1 MAIRWKNIKITDK
14 SGKNYLNFQAR
25 KFVQSNCPDAISNI
39 ERQKLAD
46 VVRVK
51 LSEEK
56 TSLDLQDIKDV
67 LSTALGKIGA
77 RLSILEDKSES
88 RSNLPVARGTKN
100 VINVNPTRLKV
111 EFIYTRDPKG
121 LSPRAYLEDSKVT
134 VTALREGTT
143 QLLTKITDKGIAD
156 FGVVMPGKYK
166 ITVDYPETDRCKYD
180 WIDKKRESQLKSGTE
195 EIIEFQVEPL
205 YQQVEFIAHCLL
217 TIPNQIYKLADE
229 DKDKAE
235 IVEAIGRKSLAF
247 KSKLV
252 PVGIFTKSD
261 LNPQVP
267 YAYGEF
273 KTDTKS
279 GTVTLTF
286 KKKRLPEV
294 GCWEMKDLDPEFL
307 TKNAEAIEIGKKLDK
322 KLPTDPDA
330 YEVKFKQRFS
340 KEEYKLDDLKGGWKA
355 EYHGYV
361 KDIEDID
368 ARIKLIE
375 YVLEK
380 AFTKSRKEPTVLK
393 VFMVPECFF
402 QGLYGA
408 YITDD
413 AAKLIEKLQQ
423 LVKNEKWKDWV
434 FGFGTVNRVF
444 LGLQP
449 NSVMKENKTI
459 YEMANHAPVIRGG
472 LGDLHTSGEGSTRL
486 IQKLVNSAELAD
498 EDTLIKNE
506 EAEKIRPQ
514 AVNEKVQFEATENDN
529 KVAKLLEKL
538 LLADI
543 SDSFGLPKEL
553 WDDLKKELKAVIG
566 ELGIARVV
574 RQIRTS
580 INDDI
585 NGKALT
591 DWTYTAKDLNKTV
604 VDVLYRSKKTCLPT
618 LDQATL
624 LILKTQWKK
633 LYPKV
638 EFAKEVW
645 AEDTGERQIVI
656 EQVLSD
662 FENVAKECGFRLEYQ
677 QKQIKEKIEALEVS
691 DIVAKDFVPDTL
703 NLSFEPSIF
712 PIWRKLLELY
722 AVRVSE
728 TVPFEFGQGS
738 MNLEDYC
745 FAGPR
750 KPGPWFAN
758 LNEAKGKL
766 ACKRIVF
773 GLEICADHTSKRLF
787 ALNQKSNESNDPVI
801 GIDIH
806 LLPSAGMTPMYVAAR
821 AGGYIFNCDGWSK
834 AHNDGGKKIEIHLDG
849 PSPFVDPLTNGTVS
863 PVYPHSALAK
873 RTDPVKLEI
882 ASRESPTEPVEE
894 LVTDLSKV
902 IFGYGAGELHFYPP
916 QDLPK

>member
-14 SGKNYLNFQAR
+14 GGKDYLNFQAR

-39 ERQKLAD
+39 ERQKFAD

-51 LSEEK
+51 LSDEK
-56 TSLDLQDIKDV
+56 TSLSLEDIKEV
-67 LSTALGKIGA
+67 LSKALGKIGA
-77 RLSILEDKSES
+77 RLTILEDKSES
-88 RSNLPVARGTKN
+88 RNNLPVARSTKN
-100 VINVNPTRLKV
+100 VVNVNPTKLKV

-134 VTALREGTT
+134 VTALREGTM
-143 QLLTKITDKGIAD
+143 QPLTKVTDKGIAD

-166 ITVDYPETDRCKYD
+166 ITADYPETDRCKYD
-180 WIDKKRESQLKSGTE
+180 WIDKKRDAQLKSGTE
-195 EIIEFQVEPL
+195 EIVEFQVEPL

-235 IVEAIGRKSLAF
+235 IVEASGKKSLAY

-261 LNPQVP
+261 LKPPVP
-267 YAYGEF
+267 YNYGEF

-294 GCWEMKDLDPEFL
+294 GCWEMKDLDTEFL
-307 TKNAEAIEIGKKLDK
+307 TKNAEAIEIVRKLDK
-322 KLPTDPDA
+322 KLTTDPDA
-330 YEVKFKQRFS
+330 YEVKFKTRFS

-368 ARIKLIE
+368 ARVKLVE

-380 AFTKSRKEPTVLK
+380 AYTQSRKEPTVLK

-402 QGLYGA
+402 QGIYGA
-408 YITDD
+408 YLTDD
-413 AAKLIEKLQQ
+413 AAKLVGKLQQ
-423 LVKNEKWKDWV
+423 FVKNEKWKDWV

-449 NSVMKENKTI
+449 KSVMKENKTI
-459 YEMANHAPVIRGG
+459 YEMANHAPVMRGG
-472 LGDLHTSGEGSTRL
+472 LGDSHASDEGSTRL

-498 EDTLIKNE
+498 EDTLIRNE

-538 LLADI
+538 LEADI
-543 SDSFGLPKEL
+543 PDSFGLSKEL
-553 WDDLKKELKAVIG
+553 WSDLKKELKAIIG

-580 INDDI
+580 INDDV
-585 NGKALT
+585 NSKDLT
-591 DWTYTAKDLNKTV
+591 DWTYGAKDSNKLV
-604 VDVLYRSKKTCLPT
+604 VGVLYRSKKTCLPT
-618 LDQATL
+618 LEQAVL
-624 LILKTQWKK
+624 LVLKAQWKK
-633 LYPKV
+633 SYPDA
-638 EFAKEVW
+638 EFAKETW
-645 AEDTGERQIVI
+645 ADDTGERGIVI
-656 EQVLSD
+656 DKVLSD

-677 QKQIKEKIEALEVS
+677 QKQIKEKIQALKVS
-691 DIVAKDFVPDTL
+691 DIDAKKFVPDTL
-703 NLSFEPSIF
+703 NLSFEPSVF

-722 AVRVSE
+722 AVRVNE
-728 TVPFEFGQGS
+728 TVPFDFGQGS

-750 KPGPWFAN
+750 KPGAWFAN
-758 LNEAKGKL
+758 LDKAKEKK
-766 ACKRIVF
+766 ACKRMVF

-787 ALNQKSNESNDPVI
+787 ALNQNSNENNDPVI

-834 AHNDGGKKIEIHLDG
+834 AHTEGGRKIEIHLDG
-849 PSPFVDPLTNGTVS
+849 PSPFVDPLTSGSVS
-863 PVYPHSALAK
+863 PVFPHSALAK
-873 RTDPVKLEI
+873 RTDMVKLEI
-882 ASRESPTEPVEE
+882 ASRETPTHEE

-902 IFGYGAGELHFYPP
+902 IFGYGAGELHFYPL